1 MLATTEGIVLHFIK
15 YSESSVIGTI
25 YTSDFGRQSY
35 MINAAHGKKSKNKA
49 GLLQPLFLVDLVA
62 YQKQSRELHRIKEI
76 RSSITY
82 QNIPFDIIKS
92 TQVIFLAEVL
102 SKTLNEQERFPEMYN
117 FIKNSL
123 LYFDL
128 LDKGYSN
135 FHLFFLFRL
144 TEYLGFLPNTNKVS
158 SQGWFDYKRGKI
170 VSAPPSH
177 PFFANN
183 DVSEKLIEL
192 AKLKINELPEFELTA
207 TMRTSLLTTLLD
219 YYQLHFDGLGEIK
232 SIPVLKE
239 VFR

>member
-1 MLATTEGIVLHFIK
+1 
-15 YSESSVIGTI
+15 
-25 YTSDFGRQSY
+25 
-35 MINAAHGKKSKNKA
+35 
-49 GLLQPLFLVDLVA
+49 
-62 YQKQSRELHRIKEI
+62 
-76 RSSITY
+76 
-82 QNIPFDIIKS
+82 
-92 TQVIFLAEVL
+92 
-102 SKTLNEQERFPEMYN
+102 
-117 FIKNSL
+117 
-123 LYFDL
+123 
-128 LDKGYSN
+128 
-135 FHLFFLFRL
+135 
-144 TEYLGFLPNTNKVS
+144 LPNTNKVS

-170 VSAPPSH
+170 VSASPSH